1 MSENTKRIIAVIA
14 IILIILIIFVT
25 VLLIFPKNK
34 KTTEKEKWPEKITSK
49 ETAETYVDNLSNLI
63 INGGTKEEY
72 TKAFGSAKV
81 PQLYIMTG
89 EYSSFRVTPSSK
101 IIEEYNLK
109 EYVDKQEEL
118 AKNLEK
124 HIKDNFSYNIE
135 GTVEEEN
142 YYSVLVSYKSYYYLN
157 YSNDLN
163 EIRNLLLTKAG
174 YNLDENITENDK
186 FIADSFKAKVKAAD
200 LLDNYLDSYNNSNEE
215 NSVYVRFDNR
225 EKASSFDNLQSYLI
239 NLNGYAYHNN
249 AGLSKAE
256 ALTPTVNSYTAE
268 NALELN

>member
-1 MSENTKRIIAVIA
+1 MKKNIKRIIIAVG
-14 IILIILIIFVT
+14 IILII
-25 VLLIFPKNK
+25 VLVAILLLVFQNNNKEPK
-34 KTTEKEKWPEKITSK
+34 EEKWPEKITSK
-49 ETAETYVDNLSNLI
+49 KIAEKYIDNLSDLI

-72 TKAFGSAKV
+72 TKAFGNAKV

-89 EYSSFRVTPSSK
+89 EYSFFRVKPSSK

-109 EYVDKQEEL
+109 EYVDKQNKL

-135 GTVEEEN
+135 GTVEEET

-157 YSNDLN
+157 YTNDLN
-163 EIRNLLLTKAG
+163 KIQMQLLTKAG
-174 YNLDENITENDK
+174 YNLEENITENDQ
-186 FIADSFKAKVKAAD
+186 FIADSFKAKIKAAA
-200 LLDNYLDSYNNSNEE
+200 LLDSYLDSYNNASEE
-215 NSVYVRFDNR
+215 NTIYVRFDNK
-225 EKASSFDNLQSYLI
+225 EKSSSFDDLQSYLI

-256 ALTPTVNSYTAE
+256 ALTPTINSYTTE

>member
-14 IILIILIIFVT
+14 IILIIIFVT
-25 VLLIFPKNK
+25 VLLVVFQKNK
-34 KTTEKEKWPEKITSK
+34 KNPEKEKWPEKITNK

-89 EYSSFRVTPSSK
+89 EYSSFRVKPSSK

-135 GTVEEEN
+135 GTVEEET
-142 YYSVLVSYKSYYYLN
+142 YYSVLVSYKSYYYIN
-157 YSNDLN
+157 YTNDLN
-163 EIRNLLLTKAG
+163 KIQMQLLTKAG
-174 YNLDENITENDK
+174 YNLEENITENNQ
-186 FIADSFKAKVKAAD
+186 FIADSFKAKIKAATLLD
-200 LLDNYLDSYNNSNEE
+200 SYLDNYNNASEE
-215 NSVYVRFDNR
+215 NTIYVRFDNR
-225 EKASSFDNLQSYLI
+225 EKASSFDNIQSYLI

-249 AGLSKAE
+249 AGLSMVE
-256 ALTPTVNSYTAE
+256 TLTPTINSYTAE

>member
-1 MSENTKRIIAVIA
+1 MKKNIKRIIFAVG
-14 IILIILIIFVT
+14 IILII
-25 VLLIFPKNK
+25 VLVAILLLVFQNNNKEPK
-34 KTTEKEKWPEKITSK
+34 EEKWPEKITSK
-49 ETAETYVDNLSNLI
+49 EIAEKYIDNLSDLI

-174 YNLDENITENDK
+174 YNLEENITENNQ

>member
-1 MSENTKRIIAVIA
+1 MKKNIKRIIIAVG
-14 IILIILIIFVT
+14 IILII
-25 VLLIFPKNK
+25 VLVAILLLVFQNNNKEPK
-34 KTTEKEKWPEKITSK
+34 EEKWPEKITSK
-49 ETAETYVDNLSNLI
+49 EIAEKYIDNLSDLI

-72 TKAFGSAKV
+72 TKAFGNAKV

-186 FIADSFKAKVKAAD
+186 FIADSFKAKVKAAE

-249 AGLSKAE
+249 SNLSMVE
-256 ALTPTVNSYTAE
+256 TLTPTINSYTTE